1 MAEAKPILVCLQVA
15 AVIVLVGSCVA
26 VLGSLFSAPLLA
38 LPALILA
45 WFSIGLYRLR
55 LWAAVV
61 VCALC
66 WCAVGFLLLASALW
80 GLADDH
86 RYATAFAEPSF
97 TVVFWSGLTFAILVT
112 VLVSAAWRQLES
124 GL

>member
-1 MAEAKPILVCLQVA
+1 VAEAKPILVCLQVA
-15 AVIVLVGSCVA
+15 AVSVLVGSCVA
-26 VLGSLFSAPLLA
+26 ALGSLVSAPLLA

-55 LWAAVV
+55 RWAAVV

-66 WCAVGFLLLASALW
+66 WCAVGFLLLVSSLW
-80 GLADDH
+80 GLADNH
-86 RYATAFAEPSF
+86 RYRTAFEEPSF
-97 TVVFWSGLTFAILVT
+97 AVVLWSGVAFTLLIT